1 MPLNLFLSRIRTSR
15 PGASSVC
22 LLALSIFLL
31 PLILPSC
38 ALVHRQGDGT
48 AAKET
53 DAERNPRP
61 GDLKT
66 VDGAE
71 YIYGS
76 NRRFP
81 TVPGEPEYVWVR
93 RDQYSP
99 RLFDS
104 LGEALVNP
112 SQDRGEMEDLERRI
126 SKLEEEIKGRGPT
139 TGTAGAGEN
148 RPGKPSNPVPD
159 AQQ

>member
-1 MPLNLFLSRIRTSR
+1 MPFNSLLSKTRTSR
-15 PGASSVC
+15 PGTSSVC
-22 LLALSIFLL
+22 LLALSVVLL

-48 AAKET
+48 AAKEA

-61 GDLKT
+61 GDLKM
-66 VDGAE
+66 VDGVE

-99 RLFDS
+99 RPFDT
-104 LGEALVNP
+104 LGEALANP
-112 SQDRGEMEDLERRI
+112 SRDRGEMEELERRI
-126 SKLEEEIKGRGPT
+126 SRLEEELKGQGPT
-139 TGTAGAGEN
+139 AGTAGAGEN
-148 RPGKPSNPVPD
+148 RSGKP
-159 AQQ
+159 